1 MNAKEIVK
9 QIREM
14 RKTDDFYKMME
25 MSVELEKKCNIAE
38 LIDESYD
45 ILINYVGKLD
55 YKNLIDVEDFI
66 LEKMILKE
74 DKDKI
79 VELVEEKIK
88 NM

>member
-45 ILINYVGKLD
+45 ILIKYVGKLD

-88 NM
+88 NI